1 MGEALIPDEDAVV
14 PVAIVGQAGR
24 FPGEGANV
32 ESLFDMLKKGGDA
45 WSKFPSDRLNID
57 GFYHPSGQRQ
67 GSIGFKGAH
76 FLKGDIKAFDATF
89 FNISQAEAHAIDPQQ
104 RILLEVTYQALEN
117 AGYSKESLD
126 LSETSVN
133 VGTFVKDY
141 EQVILR
147 DPDWAPQ
154 YAATGTGAALLS
166 NRISY
171 QFNLRGP
178 SQTVDTGCS
187 ASLVAVHNCCQDL
200 RTRRANLAVAAGV
213 GLILS
218 PATMMPMTAL
228 NFLGKSGKCFTFTN
242 KAEGYGRG
250 EGVGVVILK
259 RLDDAIRDNDTIRA
273 VIRGSRVNQDG
284 RTPGITM
291 PSSDAQ
297 LSNIEAVYKEAG
309 LGVDQTAYVE
319 CHGTGTPAGD
329 PKECFAV
336 SRAFCGSRDADKPI
350 LIGSIKPNVGHL
362 EGAAG
367 IAGLIKAV
375 LAVERGQIPRNLYF
389 DPSVGNP
396 EIKFDE
402 WKIKVPTSLTDWPR
416 EGLRRASVN
425 CFGFGGTNAHVI
437 LDDAGSY
444 LAERSLSGNH
454 RSLPTTVSAALS
466 RRQKTFASTQ
476 LILVSSHER
485 DGIARIASGHAPY
498 IAEHVSEPDLLAN
511 YAYTTSRRSA
521 LEFKACFIARS
532 ATDLEQQLAA
542 PERLNIRR
550 FLSSDDAAPTL
561 VMVFCGQGAQWYAM
575 GRELMEFEPFSSSLV
590 GASKYLSKI
599 VASDFDLLQE
609 LMHDVP
615 SLSRINEP
623 RIAQPATTAVQI
635 ALVDLLKAS
644 GILPSAVV
652 GHSSGE
658 ITAAY
663 AAGFLTR
670 EDAWLI
676 AFRRGEYADSLQYS
690 HPDVKG
696 LMMAVGLSAL
706 HVQEYIRRVP
716 PGTVVVACENSPA
729 SVTLS
734 GDEVHILY
742 LAQEMDE
749 DGVFRRLLDVSA
761 AYHSSHMRLI
771 AQGYQQSLDEVRQVG
786 TAQGPRM
793 FSSVT
798 GEEIFAS
805 QVGAEYWTKNLT
817 SPVLFNQA
825 FSNMYQAVK
834 PKLVLEVSPAATLAR
849 PIREIVTSLAPGKTT
864 TELPYIPILKRNE
877 HASVTALTALG
888 DLWARGCP
896 ADFAWVWRSKEGF
909 LPQLLVDLPPYPF
922 NHSKRYW
929 FESHLGV
936 ALRQRKHGREDLI
949 GAPLDS
955 STPQDSRWRGF
966 LRLDENPWLSDHKVQ
981 KVIIYPAAGLITMA
995 LEAARQR
1002 SDPSLRVDSYQISN
1016 FIIVKP
1022 VIIPGNQHGL
1032 EHMINTQ
1039 ALKILPPDVT
1049 NGIAVYSFSIET
1061 KTEHGPWQE
1070 NAKGLID
1077 ISYGGKLADEPAIEN
1092 VQCQDYRDTYWR
1104 LRSECT
1110 QEISARSLYE
1120 RLDGIGMNYGPLF
1133 QNVVSLARGQHTC
1146 TSIVRIPDT
1155 KSKMPAQFEYD
1166 HLIHPATLDAMFQT
1180 IFAVGDET
1188 MVPSCIRQI
1197 YFSPSMLQGAGAEFH
1212 GYAIAQ
1218 RKGFRE
1224 AMADIVMS
1232 DDTFSKP
1239 MVIVNGM
1246 ESIKLA
1252 SSGAS
1257 GFLPSNRHLCSELT
1271 WQQLYPVWPGMHGT
1285 VPINNGASLVVL
1297 LPDGDLSEATSLLSS
1312 ALALP
1317 NVEHVQLSQLTPQQ
1331 ASKRCISLVEVDQA
1345 LVFNMSRPAFDQ
1357 IKILLKA
1364 TPGLLWL
1371 TTGAQ
1376 KTTEMPL
1383 LAPFHGLARTVR
1395 SEDSSKRIATLDLG
1409 VTQSEDDA
1417 AAAVSAV
1424 HIIFKESFVKAGG
1437 VDIPE
1442 VEYSL
1447 RNNKLFVARLH
1458 PLGDMNEVIENGHD
1472 QAVHIETMP
1481 LKTFHQPLKLKV
1493 SPSADTTRTYFEAND
1508 AAKKPL
1514 GPYDVRITVQST
1526 NLYQVDLDTILGRS
1540 SESKLGVDVIGTV
1553 ERVGKSVIRITVGSL
1568 VVALASDTV
1577 QSTVTVDQIF
1587 VHQLHDQSKIRGMS
1601 PAALT
1606 CAYHRLNNIA
1616 GLSCGD
1622 TVFIHCAAGPY
1633 GDAAI
1638 RVAQYL
1644 GATVFV
1650 GACNAE
1656 QLSDLNIHY
1665 GLPLEH
1671 IVEMNKNALT
1681 EQLMHLTAGNG
1692 VDCVFSSTLDHLDQS
1707 AQCVGDNGHIFLV
1720 SNTTLSKAVIT
1731 PRYANVSIHKFDLF
1745 EVAKK
1750 RTKTIAKAWEDV
1762 LKLVLEDR
1770 LGTPSPRLVREGR
1783 VENLDQLWDSMAAN
1797 PSRYLNTVLFSS
1809 ESHIR
1814 VGTNPL
1820 TPVVLKPDAT
1830 YVLVGGLGG
1839 LGKAVAGL
1847 LADRGARHL
1856 IFVSRSGAKTPEDFQ
1871 CLSSLSQRGVNA
1883 LALPVDV
1890 CNEDDLRRALSTT
1903 SMPPIEGAV
1912 QCAAVV
1918 ADAVWDSMSYDDWT
1932 VATRPKTIGS
1942 WNLHKVLPHDMDFF
1956 IFLSSASGVI
1966 GNRGQANYAAGNSFQ
1981 DALARYRA
1989 SLGMKNSVSLD
2000 LGPVMG
2006 AGMLEDDE
2014 KTLAILKASGFFTV
2028 SLDNFLFLVE
2038 RAMAGCASDALRL
2051 PAQVVTG
2058 VGTGGLILQNEVADP
2073 YWAETKMFEVL
2084 NEVDLPDLQSDT
2096 SGDTTWVSSIST
2108 SISSQSSGKALV
2120 AALKLADSV
2129 DEAAHV
2135 ALLGCVEYL
2144 SFSLSMSPDDMD
2156 ADKSLTAYGVDSLVT
2171 SSFRSWIFKNTGV
2184 KVSDMEVIG
2193 AASIM
2198 ELARSIAEKGCF
2210 GT

>member
-1 MGEALIPDEDAVV
+1 MGEALIPDDDAVV
-14 PVAIVGQAGR
+14 PVAIVGQACR
-24 FPGEGANV
+24 FPGEGANI

-45 WSKFPSDRLNID
+45 WSEFPSDRLNID

-76 FLKGDIKAFDATF
+76 FLEGDIKSFDATF

-147 DPDWAPQ
+147 DADWAPQ

-187 ASLVAVHNCCQDL
+187 AGLVAVHNGCQDL
-200 RTRRANLAVAAGV
+200 RTGRSDIAIAAGV
-213 GLILS
+213 GLILT

-297 LSNIEAVYKEAG
+297 LSNIEAVYREAG

-336 SRAFCGSRDADKPI
+336 SRAFCGSRDANKPI

-367 IAGLIKAV
+367 IAGLIKTV
-375 LAVERGQIPRNLYF
+375 LAVERGQIPKNLYF
-389 DPSVGNP
+389 DPSIGNP

-416 EGLRRASVN
+416 DGLRRASVN

-444 LAERSLSGNH
+444 LAARSLH
-454 RSLPTTVSAALS
+454 V
-466 RRQKTFASTQ
+466 
-476 LILVSSHER
+476 
-485 DGIARIASGHAPY
+485 PY
-498 IAEHVSEPDLLAN
+498 IAEHASEPDLLAN
-511 YAYTTSRRSA
+511 YAYTMSRRSA

-532 ATDLEQQLAA
+532 ASDLEEQLAA
-542 PERLNIRR
+542 PDRLNIQR

-561 VMVFCGQGAQWYAM
+561 AMVFCGQGAQWWAM
-575 GRELMEFEPFSSSLV
+575 GRELMDFEPFSSSLV

-635 ALVDLLKAS
+635 ALVGLLKAT

-658 ITAAY
+658 IAAAY

-676 AFRRGEYADSLQYS
+676 AFRRGEYAGSLQHS

-716 PGTVVVACENSPA
+716 PGTVVVACENSPV

-734 GDEVHILY
+734 GDEAHILY

-749 DGVFRRLLDVSA
+749 DGVFHRLLDVST
-761 AYHSSHMRLI
+761 AYHSYHMQLI
-771 AQGYQQSLDEVRQVG
+771 AQTYQQSLDEVRPVS

-817 SPVLFNQA
+817 SSVLFNQA
-825 FSNMYQAVK
+825 FFNMYQAVK

-849 PIREIVTSLAPGKTT
+849 PIREIVTTLAPGKTT
-864 TELPYIPILKRNE
+864 TELPYIPLLKRNE

-896 ADFAWVWRSKEGF
+896 ADFSWAWRSKEGL

-922 NHSKRYW
+922 NHSKSYW

-936 ALRQRKHGREDLI
+936 ALRQRQHGREDLI
-949 GAPLDS
+949 GAPLVE
-955 STPQDSRWRGF
+955 STPQASRWRGF
-966 LRLDENPWLSDHKVQ
+966 LRLEENPWLSDHKVQ
-981 KVIIYPAAGLITMA
+981 KVIIYPAAGLIAMA

-1002 SDPSLRVDSYQISN
+1002 NDPSLRVESYQISN

-1039 ALKILPPDVT
+1039 ALKIPSPDAT

-1070 NAKGLID
+1070 NAKGLIN
-1077 ISYGGKLADEPAIEN
+1077 ISYGGKLVDEPTIETI
-1092 VQCQDYRDTYWR
+1092 QFQDYRDTYWR

-1146 TSIVRIPDT
+1146 ISTVRIPDT

-1180 IFAVGDET
+1180 VFAVGDET

-1197 YFSPSMLQGAGAEFH
+1197 YFSPAMLQGAGSEFH
-1212 GYAIAQ
+1212 GYAVAR

-1224 AMADIVMS
+1224 AVADIVMS

-1257 GFLPSNRHLCSELT
+1257 GFLPSNRHLCSELA
-1271 WQQLYPVWPGMHGT
+1271 WQELYPVWPGMHGS
-1285 VPINNGASLVVL
+1285 VPINNDASLVVL
-1297 LPDGDLSEATSLLSS
+1297 LPDGDLSEATSRLSS

-1317 NVEHVQLSQLTPQQ
+1317 SAERVQLSQLTSQQ

-1357 IKILLKA
+1357 IKLLLKA

-1383 LAPFHGLARTVR
+1383 LAPFHGLARTIR
-1395 SEDSSKRIATLDLG
+1395 SEDSSKRIVTLDIG
-1409 VTQSEDDA
+1409 VTQNNSDA

-1424 HIIFKESFVKAGG
+1424 HIIFNKSFVEAGE

-1447 RNNKLFVARLH
+1447 RDYKLFVARLH

-1472 QAVHIETMP
+1472 QAVLIETLP
-1481 LKTFHQPLKLKV
+1481 LKTFRQPLKLKFA
-1493 SPSADTTRTYFEAND
+1493 PSTDTTRTYFEAND

-1514 GPYDVRITVQST
+1514 GPYDVRIAVQST
-1526 NLYQVDLDTILGRS
+1526 NLYQVDLETILGRS
-1540 SESKLGVDVIGTV
+1540 SESTLGVDVIGTV
-1553 ERVGKSVIRITVGSL
+1553 ERVGKSVTRITVGSR

-1577 QSTVTVDQIF
+1577 QSWVTVDQIF
-1587 VHQLHDQSKIRGMS
+1587 VHELDAHSKIQGLS
-1601 PAALT
+1601 PTALT
-1606 CAYHRLNNIA
+1606 CAYHRFNNIA
-1616 GLSCGD
+1616 GLSSGD
-1622 TVFIHCAAGPY
+1622 TVFIHCAAGPF

-1638 RVAQYL
+1638 RVAQHL

-1656 QLSDLNIHY
+1656 QLSDLHLHY

-1671 IVEMNKNALT
+1671 IVEMSKNALT

-1692 VDCVFSSTLDHLDQS
+1692 VDCVFSPTLDHLDQS

-1762 LKLVLEDR
+1762 LKLVMEDR
-1770 LGTPSPRLVREGR
+1770 LGTPSPRLVREER

-1797 PSRYLNTVLFSS
+1797 PSRHLNTVHFSS

-1820 TPVVLKPDAT
+1820 TPMVLKPDAT

-1847 LADRGARHL
+1847 MADRGARHL

-1871 CLSSLSQRGVNA
+1871 FLSSLSRRGVKA
-1883 LALPVDV
+1883 LVLRVDV
-1890 CNEDDLRRALSTT
+1890 CNEDDLRRALSSTD
-1903 SMPPIEGAV
+1903 MPPVKGAV

-1918 ADAVWDSMSYDDWT
+1918 ADSVWETMSYEDWT
-1932 VATRPKTIGS
+1932 AATCPKTIGS
-1942 WNLHKVLPHDMDFF
+1942 WNLHKFLPHDMDFF

-1966 GNRGQANYAAGNSFQ
+1966 GNRGQANYAAGNCFQ

-2038 RAMAGCASDALRL
+2038 HAMAGCASDALRL

-2084 NEVDLPDLQSDT
+2084 NQVDLPDLQSDT
-2096 SGDTTWVSSIST
+2096 SGDTSWGSSIST

-2120 AALKLADSV
+2120 AALKSADSV

-2210 GT
+2210 GAQV

>member
-1 MGEALIPDEDAVV
+1 M
-14 PVAIVGQAGR
+14 
-24 FPGEGANV
+24 
-32 ESLFDMLKKGGDA
+32 
-45 WSKFPSDRLNID
+45 
-57 GFYHPSGQRQ
+57 
-67 GSIGFKGAH
+67 
-76 FLKGDIKAFDATF
+76 
-89 FNISQAEAHAIDPQQ
+89 
-104 RILLEVTYQALEN
+104 
-117 AGYSKESLD
+117 
-126 LSETSVN
+126 
-133 VGTFVKDY
+133 
-141 EQVILR
+141 
-147 DPDWAPQ
+147 
-154 YAATGTGAALLS
+154 
-166 NRISY
+166 
-171 QFNLRGP
+171 
-178 SQTVDTGCS
+178 
-187 ASLVAVHNCCQDL
+187 
-200 RTRRANLAVAAGV
+200 
-213 GLILS
+213 
-218 PATMMPMTAL
+218 
-228 NFLGKSGKCFTFTN
+228 
-242 KAEGYGRG
+242 
-250 EGVGVVILK
+250 
-259 RLDDAIRDNDTIRA
+259 
-273 VIRGSRVNQDG
+273 
-284 RTPGITM
+284 
-291 PSSDAQ
+291 
-297 LSNIEAVYKEAG
+297 
-309 LGVDQTAYVE
+309 
-319 CHGTGTPAGD
+319 
-329 PKECFAV
+329 
-336 SRAFCGSRDADKPI
+336 
-350 LIGSIKPNVGHL
+350 
-362 EGAAG
+362 
-367 IAGLIKAV
+367 
-375 LAVERGQIPRNLYF
+375 
-389 DPSVGNP
+389 
-396 EIKFDE
+396 
-402 WKIKVPTSLTDWPR
+402 PTSLTDWPR
-416 EGLRRASVN
+416 DGLRRASVN

-444 LAERSLSGNH
+444 LAERSLAGNH
-454 RSLPTTVSAALS
+454 RSLPTTVSAAHAK
-466 RRQKTFASTQ
+466 RQKAFASTQ

-498 IAEHVSEPDLLAN
+498 IAEHASDPNLLAN

-521 LEFKACFIARS
+521 LEFKACFVARS
-532 ATDLEQQLAA
+532 AADLEQQLAA

-561 VMVFCGQGAQWYAM
+561 AMVFCGQGAQWHAM

-590 GASKYLSKI
+590 GASKYMSKI
-599 VASDFDLLQE
+599 VASGFDLLQE

-658 ITAAY
+658 VAAAY

-670 EDAWLI
+670 EDAWLV
-676 AFRRGEYADSLQYS
+676 AFRRGEYADSLRNS

-696 LMMAVGLSAL
+696 MMMAVGLSVL

-734 GDEVHILY
+734 GDEAHILY

-749 DGVFRRLLDVSA
+749 DNVFHRLLDVST
-761 AYHSSHMRLI
+761 AYHSYHMLLI
-771 AQGYQQSLDEVRQVG
+771 AQSYQQSLDGVRPVG

-805 QVGAEYWTKNLT
+805 SVGAEYWTKNLT

-825 FSNMYQAVK
+825 FSKMYEDIK
-834 PKLVLEVSPAATLAR
+834 PKLVLEASPAVTLAR
-849 PIREIVTSLAPGKTT
+849 PIQQIVTTLAPGKTT
-864 TELPYIPILKRNE
+864 TELPYISLLKRNE

-888 DLWARGCP
+888 DLWAHGCP
-896 ADFAWVWRSKEGF
+896 ADFSWVWRSKEGL
-909 LPQLLVDLPPYPF
+909 LPRLLVDLPPYPF
-922 NHSKRYW
+922 NHSKSYW

-936 ALRQRKHGREDLI
+936 ALRHRQHGREDLI
-949 GAPLDS
+949 GAPLVE
-955 STPQDSRWRGF
+955 STPQASRWRGF

-1002 SDPSLRVDSYQISN
+1002 SDASLRVDSYQISN

-1039 ALKILPPDVT
+1039 ALKMPPPDVT

-1070 NAKGLID
+1070 NAKGLIN
-1077 ISYGGKLADEPAIEN
+1077 ISYGGKLADEPTIETIR
-1092 VQCQDYRDTYWR
+1092 CQDYQDTYWR

-1120 RLDGIGMNYGPLF
+1120 KLDGIGMNYGPLF

-1180 IFAVGDET
+1180 VFAVGDET

-1197 YFSPSMLQGAGAEFH
+1197 SFSPAMLQGAGAEFH

-1224 AMADIVMS
+1224 AVADIVMS

-1271 WQQLYPVWPGMHGT
+1271 WQEHYPVWPGMHAS

-1297 LPDGDLSEATSLLSS
+1297 LPDGDLSEAANLLSS

-1317 NVEHVQLSQLTPQQ
+1317 NVEHVQLSQLTPKQ
-1331 ASKRCISLVEVDQA
+1331 ASKPCISLVEVDQA
-1345 LVFNMSRPAFDQ
+1345 FLFNMSRPAFDQ
-1357 IKILLKA
+1357 IKLLLKA
-1364 TPGLLWL
+1364 TPGLIWL

-1383 LAPFHGLARTVR
+1383 LAPFHGLARTIR
-1395 SEDSSKRIATLDLG
+1395 SEDSSKRIVTLDLS
-1409 VTQSEDDA
+1409 VTQNEDDA
-1417 AAAVSAV
+1417 AAAISAV
-1424 HIIFKESFVKAGG
+1424 HIILNESFVKAGEF
-1437 VDIPE
+1437 DIPE

-1447 RNNKLFVARLH
+1447 RDSKLFVARLQS
-1458 PLGDMNEVIENGHD
+1458 LGDINEVIENGHD
-1472 QAVHIETMP
+1472 QAVRIETLP
-1481 LKTFHQPLKLKV
+1481 LKTFRQPLKLKFA
-1493 SPSADTTRTYFEAND
+1493 PSTDTTRTHFEAND

-1514 GPYDVRITVQST
+1514 GPYDVRIAVQST
-1526 NLYQVDLDTILGRS
+1526 NLYQVDLETILGRS
-1540 SESKLGVDVIGTV
+1540 SESTLGVDVIGTV
-1553 ERVGKSVIRITVGSL
+1553 ERVGKNVTRITVGSL

-1587 VHQLHDQSKIRGMS
+1587 VHQFHDQSKIRGLS

-1606 CAYHRLNNIA
+1606 CAYHRFNNIA
-1616 GLSCGD
+1616 GLSDGD
-1622 TVFIHCAAGPY
+1622 TVFIHCAAGPF

-1656 QLSDLNIHY
+1656 QLSDLHLHY

-1671 IVEMNKNALT
+1671 IVEMSKNALT
-1681 EQLMHLTAGNG
+1681 EQLMHLTAGKG

-1762 LKLVLEDR
+1762 FKLVLEDR
-1770 LGTPSPRLVREGR
+1770 LGTPSPRLVREER
-1783 VENLDQLWDSMAAN
+1783 IENLDQLWDSMAAN
-1797 PSRYLNTVLFSS
+1797 PSRHLNTVHFSP

-1820 TPVVLKPDAT
+1820 THVVLQPNST

-1847 LADRGARHL
+1847 MADRGARHL

-1871 CLSSLSQRGVNA
+1871 FLSSLSQRGVKA
-1883 LALPVDV
+1883 LILRADV
-1890 CNEDDLRRALSTT
+1890 CNEDDLRRALSSTD
-1903 SMPPIEGAV
+1903 MPPIKGAV

-1918 ADAVWDSMSYDDWT
+1918 ADAVWETMSYEDWT
-1932 VATRPKTIGS
+1932 AATRPKTIGS
-1942 WNLHKVLPHDMDFF
+1942 WNLHNVLPLDMDFF

-1966 GNRGQANYAAGNSFQ
+1966 GNRGQANYAAGNCFQ
-1981 DALARYRA
+1981 DALARHRA
-1989 SLGMKNSVSLD
+1989 SLGLKNSVSLD

-2028 SLDNFLFLVE
+2028 SLNNFLFLVE
-2038 RAMAGCASDALRL
+2038 HAMAGCASDTLRL

-2073 YWAETKMFEVL
+2073 YWAETKLFENL

-2096 SGDTTWVSSIST
+2096 SGDSTWGSSIST

-2120 AALKLADSV
+2120 AALKSADSV

-2135 ALLGCVEYL
+2135 ALQGCVEYL

-2156 ADKSLTAYGVDSLVT
+2156 TDKSLTAYGVDSLVT

-2210 GT
+2210 GA